1 VRQTINDGYTAKRIG
16 ERHLSPKTLLSAWAE
31 VDLTAIAH
39 NVRILKAMLKPPAQ
53 LMAVVKANA
62 YGHGAVAVAQTTL
75 QHGAEWLGVARVAEG
90 AELRAAQI
98 GAPILVL
105 GPIAPAEAAE
115 AVRARLSVAITSL
128 GVARA
133 LSAQSEAQGAVT
145 PVHLKIDTGMSRFG
159 VPLDEAVATA
169 RTLDAMPALRL
180 DGVFTH
186 FASADEPDPT
196 VAHEQVRRF
205 QSALAALEQ
214 AGIAVPLRHAA
225 NSAGALCG
233 PDFHFDMVRVG
244 LALYGISPASWLP
257 RAEQLRPALSLKS
270 RVAFLRSLPPGTRV
284 GYSGMYTAE
293 HATGAALVS
302 IGYADGVRRA
312 QSNRG
317 EVLIR
322 EKRARILGRV
332 SMDQIVVDADACG
345 AQEGDEVVLI
355 GKQGEAE
362 ISVDEVAGWAQTI
375 SYEILTG
382 IGARVPRIYKSG

>member
-1 VRQTINDGYTAKRIG
+1 M
-16 ERHLSPKTLLSAWAE
+16 SPETVLSAWAE

-39 NVRILKAMLKPPAQ
+39 NVRVLKALLKPPAQ

-62 YGHGAVAVAQTTL
+62 YGHGAVAVAQTAL

-98 GAPILVL
+98 DAPILVL
-105 GPIAPAEAAE
+105 GPMAPAEAAA

-128 GVARA
+128 AVARA
-133 LSAQSEAQGAVT
+133 LSAQSEAQGTVT

-169 RTLDAMPALRL
+169 RTLQGMPALRL

-186 FASADEPDPT
+186 FASADEPDRT
-196 VAHEQVRRF
+196 FAHEQVRRF

-225 NSAGALCG
+225 NSAGTLCG

-270 RVAFLRSLPPGTRV
+270 RVAFVRSLPPGASV
-284 GYSGMYTAE
+284 GYGGTYTAE
-293 HATGAALVS
+293 RATRAALVS

-312 QSNRG
+312 LSNRG

-332 SMDQIVVDADACG
+332 SMDQIVVDAEAC
-345 AQEGDEVVLI
+345 AAREGDEVVLI

-362 ISVDEVAGWAQTI
+362 ISADEVAGWAQTI

-382 IGARVPRIYKSG
+382 IGARVPRVLQS

>member
-1 VRQTINDGYTAKRIG
+1 MSPETV
-16 ERHLSPKTLLSAWAE
+16 LSVWAE
-31 VDLTAIAH
+31 VDLMAIAH
-39 NVRILKAMLKPPAQ
+39 NLRILKAMLKPPAQ

-62 YGHGAVAVAQTTL
+62 YGHGAVAVAQTAL

-90 AELRAAQI
+90 AELRVAQI

-133 LSAQSEAQGAVT
+133 LSLQSEAQGAVT

-159 VPLDEAVATA
+159 VPLAEAVATA
-169 RTLDAMPALRL
+169 RALDAMPALRL
-180 DGVFTH
+180 AGVFTH
-186 FASADEPDPT
+186 LASADEPDLNF
-196 VAHEQVRRF
+196 AHEQVRRF
-205 QSALAALEQ
+205 QSTLAALEQ
-214 AGIAVPLRHAA
+214 AGIGVPLRHAA
-225 NSAGALCG
+225 NSAGTFCG

-244 LALYGISPASWLP
+244 LALYGISPASGLP

-270 RVAFLRSLPPGTRV
+270 RVAFVRSLPPGASV
-284 GYSGMYTAE
+284 GYGGMYIAE
-293 HATGAALVS
+293 RATRAALVS

-312 QSNRG
+312 LSNRG

-332 SMDQIVVDADACG
+332 SMDQIVVDADACA

-382 IGARVPRIYKSG
+382 IGARVSRIYKSR